1 MGPPVGRG
9 RTPTER
15 EELAE
20 RVAARLDIPISAAGV
35 LLVLVLIADNTTP
48 PDSRLTV
55 VWTVAGWVLWA
66 LFVFEFVLRLVIAPS
81 ALAFLRRNSDRRSS
95 QPGPVAAGRDRT
107 VTVPPVRRGITQRRM
122 KAGPEHTCNGRDS
135 RFVPRVRKRSPAP
148 STRGR
153 GSRYLALVAAALTAC
168 TAPEGLEGS
177 RRVEPTV
184 ASTTV
189 PGDKVTLSGPVTAF
203 FGPHVFAIGT
213 GAERVIVVTRV
224 PGAVS
229 LGATVDVTGRVR
241 TFDRRQL
248 EAELGVDLG
257 PEVEQLDDGRCLVA
271 TTARVR

>member
-1 MGPPVGRG
+1 M
-9 RTPTER
+9 
-15 EELAE
+15 
-20 RVAARLDIPISAAGV
+20 
-35 LLVLVLIADNTTP
+35 
-48 PDSRLTV
+48 
-55 VWTVAGWVLWA
+55 
-66 LFVFEFVLRLVIAPS
+66 
-81 ALAFLRRNSDRRSS
+81 
-95 QPGPVAAGRDRT
+95 
-107 VTVPPVRRGITQRRM
+107 
-122 KAGPEHTCNGRDS
+122 
-135 RFVPRVRKRSPAP
+135 
-148 STRGR
+148 
-153 GSRYLALVAAALTAC
+153 
-168 TAPEGLEGS
+168 
-177 RRVEPTV
+177 